1 MPVIVVGADT
11 PLGEAVVNAL
21 GGRSGEI
28 RAFVTDSEAAAG
40 LRRRAMKVAVGDVS
54 DGSHI
59 EGAARGCFTAILV
72 GVAAV
77 DDRERSFGDGPAATV
92 TAWLKA
98 LGDAGVRRLI
108 WLGNTR
114 LIDLEAARAL
124 IAEVTTVAIEGRGHS
139 DISAEVA
146 RLDDLGRLDEV

>member
-11 PLGEAVVNAL
+11 PLGEAVANAL
-21 GGRSGEI
+21 GGRNGDV
-28 RAFVTDSEAAAG
+28 RAFVTDSEAAAR
-40 LRRRAMKVAVGDVS
+40 LRRRAIKVAVGDVS

-59 EGAARGCFTAILV
+59 EAAALGCFTAILI
-72 GVAAV
+72 GFAAV
-77 DDRERSFGDGPAATV
+77 DDRERSFSDGPTAIV
-92 TAWLKA
+92 SAWLKA

-124 IAEVTTVAIEGRGHS
+124 IAEVTMVAIEGRDNS
-139 DISAEVA
+139 EISAEVV